1 MWNNFDDDST
11 KMMDSVLAI
20 EHEMAAVVLPD
31 DAVGKHKITERLEV
45 CWIGLLYYISVEK
58 RKLFDMKTVCM
69 LKTYA

>member
-11 KMMDSVLAI
+11 KLMDSVLAI

-45 CWIGLLYYISVEK
+45 CWIGFLYYVSVEK
-58 RKLFDMKTVCM
+58 LFEAVWRENV
-69 LKTYA
+69 LIIIF